1 MPRFHSFSTSCPVLN
16 NKITKHAKSPK
27 AQLEE
32 TKQAVE
38 PGSERA
44 EMLEL
49 SDQEFKTITTNIL
62 RCLMEKAATYNNRC
76 VIKQKDGSSKN
87 QNETLDIKILYQR

>member
-1 MPRFHSFSTSCPVLN
+1 MPQFHSFGTSCPALN

-32 TKQAVE
+32 TKQVVE
-38 PGSERA
+38 PGSDRA

-49 SDQEFKTITTNIL
+49 SDQEFKTITMNML
-62 RCLMEKAATYNNRC
+62 RCLMEKAATCNNRC
-76 VIKQKDGSSKN
+76 VIKQKDGTEANKP
-87 QNETLDIKILYQR
+87 LV

>member
-1 MPRFHSFSTSCPVLN
+1 MPQFHSFGTSCPALN

-32 TKQAVE
+32 TKQVVE
-38 PGSERA
+38 PGSDRA

-49 SDQEFKTITTNIL
+49 SDQEFKTITMNML
-62 RCLMEKAATYNNRC
+62 RCLMEKAATCNNRC
-76 VIKQKDGSSKN
+76 EIKQKDGSSKN
-87 QNETLDIKILYQR
+87 QKEILDIKIL